1 MRTQDLLGAMMCGCV
16 GVQSQRLVAQV
27 NKQTNSIPIA
37 VHEQGSDALSKALR
51 KLQCVVRAVFIARR
65 SSAAN
70 CKMNDSQPQAHPVL
84 QVFASQHGLQ
94 IAHAAWN

>member
-1 MRTQDLLGAMMCGCV
+1 MCGCV

-27 NKQTNSIPIA
+27 HQFNA
-37 VHEQGSDALSKALR
+37 VHEQGSDALSKTLR